1 VGPVAPYIAAYRY
14 VADSGTTIKTSDRRK
29 IAAGLCFF
37 LKGQQDKINVEWTNI
52 TPGAPG
58 NPGAIAPVA
67 NASGLGGATT
77 NAIWVQGQAAF

>member
-1 VGPVAPYIAAYRY
+1 VGAIAPYIAAYRFA
-14 VADSGTTIKTSDRRK
+14 ADSGTTVKISDRRK

-67 NASGLGGATT
+67 NATGLVGPST
-77 NAIWVQGQAAF
+77 NAIWIQGQAAF